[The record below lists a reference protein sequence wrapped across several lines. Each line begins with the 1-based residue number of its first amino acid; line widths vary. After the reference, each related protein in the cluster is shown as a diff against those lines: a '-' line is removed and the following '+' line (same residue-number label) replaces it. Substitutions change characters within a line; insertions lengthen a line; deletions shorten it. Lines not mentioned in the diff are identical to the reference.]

1 MLVDS
6 CHALI
11 EEVTTSIRL
20 TCPSELIAF
29 QIRAELHLDMLRS
42 LSSKRQ
48 QILINMLSSEISK
61 KMKKSTLTSEDIEAF
76 VASIDINDC
85 MELLRMKLENRLPV
99 EVMNPAIRQKLV
111 GFGKLVTKDSP

>member
-6 CHALI
+6 CNDLI
-11 EEVTTSIRL
+11 EEVMASIRL

-42 LSSKRQ
+42 LSHKRQ

-61 KMKKSTLTSEDIEAF
+61 RMKKSTLTSEDIEAF
-76 VASIDINDC
+76 VGSVDINEC

-99 EVMNPAIRQKLV
+99 EVMNSAIRQKLE
-111 GFGKLVTKDSP
+111 GFGKLITKRSP